1 VPGSVATVT
10 MAGVSATAADP
21 GPSPARH
28 NPRWAVA
35 EQLTD
40 ALRDRYDP
48 YLQAIGVHGSL
59 AHGDDTDTSDVDLI
73 VVTRSG
79 RSARDGPRPGV
90 RRVAGVIVDVEV
102 IGSEAYLRE
111 ARTLTTAWP
120 LAADQYIS
128 TKPTHD
134 PDGWLPRLRDVHLAH
149 LARSDARTFSALAR
163 EAWCR
168 AASAQSRARRLAE
181 WYETDSAM
189 LVLGDARLGVA
200 LVDGLLTR
208 TYFRNGA
215 DAVKR
220 TGVASS
226 HIYELGD
233 RLAGQAEELARRG
246 YPVDGDIDDL
256 VL

>member
-1 VPGSVATVT
+1 
-10 MAGVSATAADP
+10 MAGVSATAAGP

-40 ALRDRYDP
+40 ALRARYDP

-59 AHGDDTDTSDVDLI
+59 AHGDDTETSDVDMV

-79 RSARDGPRPGV
+79 RSARDGPRPGA

-102 IGSEAYLRE
+102 IGAEPYLRE

-128 TKPTHD
+128 TKATHD
-134 PDGWLPRLRDVHLAH
+134 PDGWLPRLRDAHLAH
-149 LARSDARTFSALAR
+149 LAQSDARTFSALAR

-168 AASAQSRARRLAE
+168 ASSAQSKARRLAE
-181 WYETDSAM
+181 WHETDSAM

-208 TYFRNGA
+208 TYFRSGA

-220 TGVASS
+220 AGVASS

-233 RLAGQAEELARRG
+233 RLAGQAQELARRG

-256 VL
+256 VR